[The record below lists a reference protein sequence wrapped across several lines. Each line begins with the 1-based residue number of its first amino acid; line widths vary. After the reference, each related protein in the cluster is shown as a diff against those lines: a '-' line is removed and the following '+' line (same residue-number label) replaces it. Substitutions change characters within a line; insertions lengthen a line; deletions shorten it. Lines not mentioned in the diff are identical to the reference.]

1 MRYGKKAPFKSSPLL
16 LGAFFAA
23 VALIFA
29 ACSGDNSTSTT
40 SDERG
45 CATDQTKLN
54 ENYTSSALM
63 LQILGFLKGETQ
75 IEPLGLFTEDSH
87 AVQEKIEKYGIEVS
101 SQTKSSMNFRL
112 EGKDYSFK
120 VPETKD
126 TVKVSLSSAGTTCE
140 LIFKNPF
147 ANQCLQEST
156 DATIDLESNQAEFVD
171 CIKGI
176 APASKEGSDSQKPGY
191 DGEFN

>member
-29 ACSGDNSTSTT
+29 ACSGDNSTSTN
-40 SDERG
+40 SDEKG
-45 CATDQTKLN
+45 CASEQAKPN

-63 LQILGFLKGETQ
+63 SQILGFLKGETN
-75 IEPLGLFTEDSH
+75 IEPLGLFTEDSR
-87 AVQEKIEKYGIEVS
+87 AVQEKIEKFGIEVS

-140 LIFKNPF
+140 LHFKNPF
-147 ANQCLQEST
+147 AGQCLQEST
-156 DATIDLESNQAEFVD
+156 DAAIDLKSNQAEFED
-171 CIKGI
+171 CIKKI
-176 APASKEGSDSQKPGY
+176 APASKEGSDGQKPGY